1 MTILVPLLLVVG
13 LFTLVRLTSE
23 IPAPRRVAI
32 AVIGLAMPIVGLPLA
47 FELGRISESYTRDIA
62 KARATERTEAE
73 IAATPSN
80 PAAIEIH
87 DCRDPEL
94 DLDQRQRD
102 SLASAGMTRVA
113 MPFGVLLAAD
123 DRMPLP
129 YVRQA
134 VAVLAEMLD
143 QDQDGRPDDPA
154 LVDLLADHSTAWL
167 AMPVDEEDWERDQ
180 LPDLERVLGYDIVI
194 PSWWLDPVPG
204 GPDAR
209 GRAVM
214 VEEIHHFITQFGL
227 SRLHP
232 EIFGVD
238 DWTSVIA
245 RETARARCVFWQ
257 HPENDCPGRPA
268 EFPGDCR
275 DPNCDA
281 VEFYQ
286 QVVVLRAG
294 MEPGWRGIGFPETVE
309 ELESLLSEEIK
320 AAIDDPAHHQLRHP
334 LTFDYPVTERTGPR

>member
-13 LFTLVRLTSE
+13 LFTLVRLTSG
-23 IPAPRRVAI
+23 IPAPRRVTI
-32 AVIGLAMPIVGLPLA
+32 AVIGLAMSIVGLPLA

-62 KARATERTEAE
+62 EARATERTEAE

-102 SLASAGMTRVA
+102 ALASAGMTRVA

-154 LVDLLADHSTAWL
+154 LVDLLADRSTAWL

-294 MEPGWRGIGFPETVE
+294 MEPGWRGIGFPETAQ

-334 LTFDYPVTERTGPR
+334 LKFDYPTTGGE